1 MFKTTCMGRKNLIG
15 IKLRQ
20 LRAEKFPE
28 LSQRAF
34 AEKLQLI
41 GMDVGKNRISDIEL
55 GKSFVTDIEVCMIAE
70 VLGVGITELMTIS
83 DNHEDLYKTS
93 KNDYVLDIA
102 DSSDVKYK

>member
-1 MFKTTCMGRKNLIG
+1 MGRKNLIG

-41 GMDVGKNRISDIEL
+41 GMDVGKNRISDI
-55 GKSFVTDIEVCMIAE
+55 
-70 VLGVGITELMTIS
+70 
-83 DNHEDLYKTS
+83 
-93 KNDYVLDIA
+93 
-102 DSSDVKYK
+102 

>member
-41 GMDVGKNRISDIEL
+41 GMDDEAVKILEGLVKNR
-55 GKSFVTDIEVCMIAE
+55 K
-70 VLGVGITELMTIS
+70 
-83 DNHEDLYKTS
+83 
-93 KNDYVLDIA
+93 
-102 DSSDVKYK
+102 